1 MEQAREGETV
11 GSENAFG
18 IRTCPNGETLI
29 GIRFAGFMYFFP
41 PFFDLKKAYKRLISS
56 RVMYL

>member
-18 IRTCPNGETLI
+18 IPTCPKGVALS
-29 GIRFAGFMYFFP
+29 GIRFTGFTHVSKP
-41 PFFDLKKAYKRLISS
+41 KLDRKKAYKRLVSS
-56 RVMYL
+56 REATR